1 MCISSEYE
9 AAVVGKDARMRSL
22 HGHSMNERV
31 PNEDN
36 DDEGY
41 KLQPRSTTALPP
53 QL

>member
-9 AAVVGKDARMRSL
+9 AAVVAKDARMRSL

-36 DDEGY
+36 DDEGD